1 MTHDELLRNSEYF
14 KGLSESGRRALAGIC
29 VRQAAGKGDYLF
41 YEGEKAK
48 AVYLLESGAVQL
60 VKTSEDGREV
70 VIKTVEAGEVFAEA
84 ILYLPAYPVTAN
96 VIRKSVVHRILL
108 ADFKALLSDS
118 NFRTDFETGLMKRVH
133 YLAGRIS
140 YLALFDVEERFF
152 AFLRD
157 RYGER
162 DEYTVA
168 LSKKA
173 IAAEI
178 GTTPETL
185 SRLVQRL
192 EGAKK
197 LSWKGKTIRLKRDF
211 RRKRGTAGEGR

>member
-1 MTHDELLRNSEYF
+1 MIVKDLLGNSEYF
-14 KGLSESGRRALAGIC
+14 KGLSENGSQALADIC

-48 AVYLLESGAVQL
+48 AVYVLESGSVQL

-70 VIKTVEAGEVFAEA
+70 VIKTVEPGEVFAEA
-84 ILYLPAYPVTAN
+84 ILFMGKYPVTAN
-96 VIRKSVVHRILL
+96 VIRKSVVHKIPLPDFRELL
-108 ADFKALLSDS
+108 NDA
-118 NFRTDFETGLMKRVH
+118 NFRTDFERGLMQRLH

-140 YLALFDVEERFF
+140 YLTLFDVEDRFF
-152 AFLRD
+152 EFLLE
-157 RYGER
+157 RYGEKN
-162 DEYTVA
+162 EYAVS

-192 EGAKK
+192 ESAKE
-197 LSWKGKTIRLKRDF
+197 LSWKGRTIRL
-211 RRKRGTAGEGR
+211 RRTRWATR